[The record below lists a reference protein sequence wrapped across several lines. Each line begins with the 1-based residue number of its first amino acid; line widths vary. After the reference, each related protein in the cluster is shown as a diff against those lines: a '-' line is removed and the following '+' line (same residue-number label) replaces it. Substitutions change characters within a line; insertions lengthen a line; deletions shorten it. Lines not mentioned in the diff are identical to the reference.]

1 MTAERPGAVTGGR
14 RPGGHAG
21 PATGGGWRGAAVGGL
36 VVLGVALVLWG
47 GPVPRTSEELYLTL
61 VRRWADPGFAAG
73 DWTLSGRFSDH
84 WVFTAAAGTVA
95 RVVPIVVLGWVGRL
109 AFWWLL
115 GTQLVLLG
123 TRLGLTRWAA
133 TAAVAGWLVFGQ
145 AGIGGEWI
153 VGTFEAKTVAY
164 AALLGAALAA
174 TRGSVPWALAGIG
187 ATVSLHPAVGLWAG
201 GPLAL
206 ALVAVPETRA
216 AALRWA
222 PPAALVA
229 APGVVGAW
237 LAAGPSSPSLDRFL
251 VLQAMPYHLDPFFG
265 AVRWP
270 VAQATVRW
278 LVLGAMA
285 AFCWWEHLGTRR
297 RLADRIWITW
307 IGASGVAVLGALAAR
322 TAEAWWFL
330 RLMPLRAFPV
340 LVALGA
346 AYRAAGL
353 VSRLRAAELRR
364 RVRRPRWRRPSLVA
378 AVVAAAVAVG
388 PTTPLLA
395 GPRAAARTAGAW
407 VRTDPEADAFAWV
420 RRHLP
425 PRDTCILPPTRQD
438 SFWRA
443 QRPQVGNWQAVRQD
457 ALAAWRRRVTDL
469 VGGPGAF
476 TGPGWTGE
484 PGRLAARYDRLGT
497 DRVRVLAARYGAG
510 CLVTRGRHPFPV
522 LHRAGP
528 VTVYRLDAGPPGADR
543 QGQGAGGGTVP
554 RLRRS

>member
-1 MTAERPGAVTGGR
+1 
-14 RPGGHAG
+14 
-21 PATGGGWRGAAVGGL
+21 

-47 GPVPRTSEELYLTL
+47 APVPRTSEELYLTL
-61 VRRWADPGFAAG
+61 VRRFADPGFVAG

-84 WVFTAAAGTVA
+84 WVFTAAAGTIA
-95 RVVPIVVLGWVGRL
+95 RVVPMVMLGWAGRL
-109 AFWWLL
+109 ACWWLL

-133 TAAVAGWLVFGQ
+133 TAAVVGWLVFGQ

-153 VGTFEAKTVAY
+153 LGTFEAKTVAY
-164 AALLGAALAA
+164 TTLLGAALAA
-174 TRGSVPWALAGIG
+174 TRGSVPCALAGIG

-206 ALVAVPETRA
+206 TLLAVPETRA
-216 AALRWA
+216 AALRWS
-222 PPAALVA
+222 PLAALVA

-265 AVRWP
+265 AVRRP
-270 VAQATVRW
+270 VAQAGMRW
-278 LVLGAMA
+278 VVLVAMA
-285 AFCWWEHLGTRR
+285 VFCWWEHLGTRR
-297 RLADRIWITW
+297 RLADRVWITW
-307 IGASGVAVLGALAAR
+307 LGIAGVPVLGALAAR
-322 TAEAWWFL
+322 TAGAWWFL

-353 VSRLRAAELRR
+353 VARLRATEA
-364 RVRRPRWRRPSLVA
+364 RRPGPWPWWRRPSLVVA
-378 AVVAAAVAVG
+378 SVAVSVAVV

-425 PRDTCILPPTRQD
+425 ARETCIFPPTRQD

-443 QRPQVGNWQAVRQD
+443 QRPQVANWQALRQD
-457 ALAAWRRRVTDL
+457 ALAEWRRRVTDL
-469 VGGPGAF
+469 VGGAAAF

-497 DRVRVLAARYGAG
+497 GRVRALAARYGAT
-510 CLVTRGRHPFPV
+510 CLVTRGRQPFRV

-528 VTVYRLDAGPPGADR
+528 VTVYRLEVGASPR
-543 QGQGAGGGTVP
+543 RAARHRAGAGAGAVP
-554 RLRRS
+554 RLRRP